1 MSSASSSG
9 PTRIRKIGAIVALT
23 VLSACAAPQGQG
35 INDPYE
41 AHNREVHEINK
52 DIDRTVLRPVSR
64 GYGSTVPAPVRGG
77 VSRFSANL
85 DLPGMVVNDLLQFR
99 AEDAIVNSA
108 RFLLNSTVGLAGLF
122 DPASDIGLYE
132 RETDFG
138 ETLHVWGVGE
148 GAYVELPFLGPSTER
163 DMVGKVVDVALNPTR
178 LLFSDELRAAGT
190 VASVADVAN
199 ERYEYSETIDSVLY
213 ESADSYAQGR
223 LLYLQNRRFELQGE
237 AKPTYSDPYEDP
249 YAQ

>member
-1 MSSASSSG
+1 
-9 PTRIRKIGAIVALT
+9 
-23 VLSACAAPQGQG
+23 VLSACAAPQAQG

-64 GYGSTVPAPVRGG
+64 AYGNTVPAPVRGG
-77 VSRFSANL
+77 LSRFSANL
-85 DLPGMVVNDLLQFR
+85 DLPGMVVNDLLQVR
-99 AEDAIVNSA
+99 LADAITNSA
-108 RFLLNSTVGLAGLF
+108 RFLFNSTVGLAGFF

-148 GAYVELPFLGPSTER
+148 GAYVELPLLGPSTER

-178 LLFSDELRAAGT
+178 LMFSDEFQAGET
-190 VASVADVAN
+190 VAGIADVAN

-213 ESADSYAQGR
+213 ESADSYAQGQ
-223 LLYLQNRRFELQGE
+223 LLYLQNRRFELRGDE
-237 AKPTYSDPYEDP
+237 KPTYSDPYE
-249 YAQ
+249 ALNVQ